1 MKVIGYLL
9 VGLGFLDLILS
20 WTLEYGSPIDP
31 IVGPTIAPFTAYILM
46 GVGYFIGKIGEDP
59 GDEDSGD
66 EYPEGEENT
75 L

>member
-31 IVGPTIAPFTAYILM
+31 IVGPIIAPFTAYILM
-46 GVGYFIGKIGEDP
+46 GAGYFIGKIGEDQEAEA
-59 GDEDSGD
+59 ED
-66 EYPEGEENT
+66 EENT

>member
-31 IVGPTIAPFTAYILM
+31 IVGPTIAPFTAWILM
-46 GVGYFIGKIGEDP
+46 GVGYFIGKIGEDSVS
-59 GDEDSGD
+59 EDSGD
-66 EYPEGEENT
+66 EDQDC
-75 L
+75 